1 MTPLLPTFGLQ
12 RLFHYC
18 SIVAIVSSYVPYQ
31 MERMWLEHVLVPQV
45 NSTNIRFHLWIPPYI
60 PKFFGINHHYGQS
73 ISATLIIDEEV
84 PVYIRPLEL
93 QNTLQRTTKYLT
105 NIQLHRLPLISDR
118 DVVAMEEAKS
128 LETLILSELPIRC
141 EFLGRL
147 SSDRL
152 HGVYINY
159 CKLDDRSLQSL
170 RCSENIV
177 ELHLIQNQLTGDCV
191 ESIQRMPSL
200 RRLCLQGNR
209 VPGRD
214 LARLESHPSL
224 EQIDL
229 SEESVESWEDWK
241 GLQRLGRSTS
251 VSIYGR
257 RSNGDRVMVDF
268 RGGSISVSIR
278 DSGYSLQV
286 QQKLSDLSEL
296 DIDLF
301 Q

>member
-1 MTPLLPTFGLQ
+1 MVRKFPTD
-12 RLFHYC
+12 
-18 SIVAIVSSYVPYQ
+18 A
-31 MERMWLEHVLVPQV
+31 
-45 NSTNIRFHLWIPPYI
+45 
-60 PKFFGINHHYGQS
+60 
-73 ISATLIIDEEV
+73 
-84 PVYIRPLEL
+84 
-93 QNTLQRTTKYLT
+93 
-105 NIQLHRLPLISDR
+105 
-118 DVVAMEEAKS
+118 
-128 LETLILSELPIRC
+128 
-141 EFLGRL
+141 
-147 SSDRL
+147 
-152 HGVYINY
+152 
-159 CKLDDRSLQSL
+159 
-170 RCSENIV
+170 
-177 ELHLIQNQLTGDCV
+177 GD
-191 ESIQRMPSL
+191 
-200 RRLCLQGNR
+200 
-209 VPGRD
+209 
-214 LARLESHPSL
+214 PSL